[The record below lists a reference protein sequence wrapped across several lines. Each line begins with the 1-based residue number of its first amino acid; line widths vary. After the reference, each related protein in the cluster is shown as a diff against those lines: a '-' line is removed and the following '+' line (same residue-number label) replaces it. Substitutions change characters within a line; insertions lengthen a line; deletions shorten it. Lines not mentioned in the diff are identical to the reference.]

1 MRDER
6 PFAMKKRVFKA
17 YEGSLRNAEGDASNE
32 RGVVVT
38 PTPGE
43 EELMTTQSRPHK
55 DASLVACVCLRGYIG
70 RVGGRDTGRVGS
82 CGGQ

>member
-43 EELMTTQSRPHK
+43 EELMTTQSRVVIWWGLMMREGGDP
-55 DASLVACVCLRGYIG
+55 RGMMW
-70 RVGGRDTGRVGS
+70 
-82 CGGQ
+82 

>member
-43 EELMTTQSRPHK
+43 EELMTTQSRVVILTLCSRIDSPF
-55 DASLVACVCLRGYIG
+55 SVE
-70 RVGGRDTGRVGS
+70 
-82 CGGQ
+82 